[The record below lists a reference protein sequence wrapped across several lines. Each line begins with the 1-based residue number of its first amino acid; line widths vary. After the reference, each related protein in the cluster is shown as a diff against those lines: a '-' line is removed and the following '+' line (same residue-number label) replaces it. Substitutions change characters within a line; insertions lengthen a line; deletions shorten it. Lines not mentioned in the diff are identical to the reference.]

1 MPSIKN
7 IYLNLIIYND
17 LYIVMLFITGR
28 DIFSN
33 LSTEDLFLDLFNTHF
48 STTGFFLN
56 PFIRPLSKQ
65 LHFPR
70 VQMFSNL

>member
-1 MPSIKN
+1 
-7 IYLNLIIYND
+7 
-17 LYIVMLFITGR
+17 MLFITGR

-33 LSTEDLFLDLFNTHF
+33 LSTEDLFVDLFNTHF

-65 LHFPR
+65 LRFPG